1 MILVTGATGF
11 IGREVVRRL
20 LTARRPVVAL
30 ARGCDGATAAERVVA
45 AVGGVPHGAS
55 LAVVRG
61 DLAAFGCELAPSD
74 WRRLRATVETVIH
87 CAGDT
92 TFAPAAMAPY
102 VAGHVD
108 GLRALL
114 EGLAGGRLRRWAHL
128 STAYVC
134 GRRSGTILERD
145 GNVGQAF
152 NNTYERVKLES
163 ERVLRAGGIRRGV
176 DVRVFRPSIVVG
188 AAPPT
193 AGGNPSN
200 LFFGFIRMIAALGD
214 WSGVREADV
223 DRGWPDRGAFRLRIE
238 AAPRAR
244 FNIVPVE
251 YVAAAVCALAEHP
264 GGAGETFHLVVRDAP
279 AQAAMLRTITERLGV
294 RGIALVDAR
303 TEPLA
308 DASAFERSVAR
319 MLEPYRSYLTQDL
332 TFDDATTA
340 RLLQGG
346 AVSRPTLS
354 AEAVHQLIDRA
365 LVTEDARLPAVR

>member
-1 MILVTGATGF
+1 M
-11 IGREVVRRL
+11 
-20 LTARRPVVAL
+20 ARRPVIAL
-30 ARGCDGATAAERVVA
+30 ARGSDGVSAGERVVA
-45 AVGGVPHGAS
+45 AVGGVRRGAR
-55 LAVVRG
+55 LEVVEG
-61 DLAAFGCELAPSD
+61 DLTAPGCDLAPSD
-74 WRRLRATVETVIH
+74 RRRLRATVETVIH

-108 GLRALL
+108 GPSVLL

-145 GNVGQAF
+145 GDVGQAF
-152 NNTYERVKLES
+152 NNDYERVKLES
-163 ERVLRAGGIRRGV
+163 ERVLRAAGVRLGV

-200 LFFGFIRMIAALGD
+200 LFFGFIRMVAALAQMPDG
-214 WSGVREADV
+214 ADV
-223 DRGWPDRGAFRLRIE
+223 RLRIE

-251 YVAAAVCALAEHP
+251 YVAAAVCALAERP

-279 AQAAMLRTITERLGV
+279 TQAAMLRTITERLGV
-294 RGIALVDAR
+294 RGLALADAR

-308 DASAFERSVAR
+308 DPSSFERSVAR
-319 MLEPYRSYLTQDL
+319 MLEPYRAYLTQDL

-340 RLLQGG
+340 RLLRGC
-346 AVSRPTLS
+346 AVERPTLS
-354 AEAVHQLIDRA
+354 ADAVHQLIDLA
-365 LVTEDARLPAVR
+365 LLTEDARLPAAR